1 MRLRIVVV
9 LAVFALAS
17 ATTACGAHSTQTAP
31 TAPTA
36 NPESKASGIYFS
48 DSKDFLLTCVLKDDG
63 TFAWTWF
70 QVNFLRKPNL
80 KPQRFWEGGHYV
92 VGGSAITFSLEYSWN
107 ESGERVPEQ
116 PALQKTGRLVGDSLF
131 LPEFGATLKRLQ

>member
-17 ATTACGAHSTQTAP
+17 TTVACGTQSAQTAQP
-31 TAPTA
+31 A
-36 NPESKASGIYFS
+36 NQENKASGVYFS
-48 DSKDFLLTCVLKDDG
+48 DSKDFLLTCVLNDDG
-63 TFAWTWF
+63 TFALTWF
-70 QVNFLRKPNL
+70 QVNFLRRANI

-92 VGGSAITFSLEYSWN
+92 VDGSAITFSLEYSWN

-116 PALQKTGRLVGDSLF
+116 PALQKTGRLVGDSLS
-131 LPEFGATLKRLQ
+131 LPAFGATLKRLQ

>member
-9 LAVFALAS
+9 LAIFALAS
-17 ATTACGAHSTQTAP
+17 TAGACGTQSAQTAQP
-31 TAPTA
+31 A
-36 NPESKASGIYFS
+36 NPENKAAGVYFS

-63 TFAWTWF
+63 TFALTWF
-70 QVNFLRKPNL
+70 QVNFLRKANM

-92 VGGSAITFSLEYSWN
+92 VDGSAITFSMEYGWN

-116 PALQKTGRLVGDSLF
+116 PALEKTGRLVGDSLS
-131 LPEFGATLKRLQ
+131 LPDFRATLKRLQ

>member
-1 MRLRIVVV
+1 MRLRIVVA
-9 LAVFALAS
+9 LAMCALAS
-17 ATTACGAHSTQTAP
+17 TTVACGTQTP
-31 TAPTA
+31 QTAQTA
-36 NPESKASGIYFS
+36 NPENKAAGVYFS

-63 TFAWTWF
+63 TFALTWF

-92 VGGSAITFSLEYSWN
+92 VDGSAITFTMEYSWS

-116 PALQKTGRLVGDSLF
+116 PAVKKTGRLVGDSPY
-131 LPEFGATLKRLQ
+131 LPAFGATLKRLR

>member
-9 LAVFALAS
+9 LAIFALAS
-17 ATTACGAHSTQTAP
+17 TTVACGTQTAQ
-31 TAPTA
+31 TAQPA
-36 NPESKASGIYFS
+36 NPENKAAGVYFS

-63 TFAWTWF
+63 TFALTWF
-70 QVNFLRKPNL
+70 QVNFLRKPNI

-92 VGGSAITFSLEYSWN
+92 VDGSAITFSMDYSWN

-116 PALQKTGRLVGDSLF
+116 PALKKTGRLVGDSLS
-131 LPEFGATLKRLQ
+131 LPDFGATLKRLR